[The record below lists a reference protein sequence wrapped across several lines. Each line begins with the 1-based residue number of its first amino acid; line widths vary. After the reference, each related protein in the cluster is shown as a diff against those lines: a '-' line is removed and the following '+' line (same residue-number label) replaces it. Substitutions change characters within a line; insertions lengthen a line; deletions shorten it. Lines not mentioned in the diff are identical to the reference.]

1 MPEDMKEWLQ
11 NKAEEV
17 ALEKTGHEYYDLGP
31 HMQLMC
37 YAIAEEAY
45 KDHLADLID
54 SAYEREKERRLL
66 G

>member
-1 MPEDMKEWLQ
+1 MVDQKEWQQ

-17 ALEKTGHEYYDLGP
+17 ALEKTGHEFYELGP

-37 YAIAEEAY
+37 YAKAEE
-45 KDHLADLID
+45 DWID
-54 SAYEREKERRLL
+54 YYSSECDAIYERIRDQQIL

>member
-1 MPEDMKEWLQ
+1 MIDQKEWQQ

-17 ALEKTGHEYYDLGP
+17 ALEKTGHEFYELGP

-37 YAIAEEAY
+37 YMIAEEAY
-45 KDHLADLID
+45 KDYYAGQID
-54 SAYEREKERRLL
+54 ATYERMRDQQLL

>member
-1 MPEDMKEWLQ
+1 MSQKEWQQ

-17 ALEKTGHEYYDLGP
+17 ALDKTGHEFRELGP

-37 YAIAEEAY
+37 YMIAEEAY
-45 KDHLADLID
+45 KDYFADQCD
-54 SAYEREKERRLL
+54 YAYERVRDQHLL